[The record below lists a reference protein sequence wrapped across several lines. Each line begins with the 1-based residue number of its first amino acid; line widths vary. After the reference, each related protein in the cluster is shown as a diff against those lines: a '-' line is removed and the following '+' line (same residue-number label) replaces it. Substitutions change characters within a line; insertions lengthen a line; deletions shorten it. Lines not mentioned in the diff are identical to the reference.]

1 MFNYKELELIQK
13 AIEKEKTTEYEELS
27 NKVAKYMT
35 EKLENEKLLK
45 TIDWMYEKL
54 KNGEF

>member
-13 AIEKEKTTEYEELS
+13 AIEDKNTTEYNELS

-35 EKLENEKLLK
+35 DKLENEKLLK
-45 TIDWMYEKL
+45 TIDEMYEKL

>member
-13 AIEKEKTTEYEELS
+13 AIDEKSTTEYKELS

>member
-13 AIEKEKTTEYEELS
+13 AIEKEETTEYKELS

>member
-13 AIEKEKTTEYEELS
+13 AIDKKETTEYKELS

-35 EKLENEKLLK
+35 EKLENENLLK
-45 TIDWMYEKL
+45 AIDWMYEKL

>member
-13 AIEKEKTTEYEELS
+13 AINEKNTTEYKELS

>member
-13 AIEKEKTTEYEELS
+13 AIDEKNTTEYKELS

>member
-13 AIEKEKTTEYEELS
+13 AIEKEETTEYEELS

>member
-1 MFNYKELELIQK
+1 MFSYKELELIQK
-13 AIEKEKTTEYEELS
+13 AIEEKSTTEYNELS

>member
-13 AIEKEKTTEYEELS
+13 AIKKEKTIEYEELS

>member
-1 MFNYKELELIQK
+1 MFSYKELELIQK
-13 AIEKEKTTEYEELS
+13 AIEEKSTTEYNELS
-27 NKVAKYMT
+27 NKVAQYMT